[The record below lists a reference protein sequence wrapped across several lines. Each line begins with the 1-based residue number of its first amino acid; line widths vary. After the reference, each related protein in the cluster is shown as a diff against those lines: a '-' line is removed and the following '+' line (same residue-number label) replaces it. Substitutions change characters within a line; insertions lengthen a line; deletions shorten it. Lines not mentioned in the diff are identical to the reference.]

1 MEPVAL
7 RVGAINKVY
16 KLISFLLAKLIELC
30 QRTFFHLPQFHDSLI
45 NGFYKEFRIHPTQAL
60 PEHTG

>member
-16 KLISFLLAKLIELC
+16 KLISFLLVKLIELC
-30 QRTFFHLPQFHDSLI
+30 Q
-45 NGFYKEFRIHPTQAL
+45 
-60 PEHTG
+60 